1 MQKIDKQNK
10 TSFLQHLFIQK
21 LIKYQ
26 LNVRQLL
33 EAQGIQQWLRQCRDL
48 KQLTAKQG
56 NHIIIIPAVS
66 VMIDI
71 ASQFGWYI
79 IFHPIVVGIDCF
91 GSTEDLSTL
100 LWNQKECPEES
111 ELDVEKALSK
121 GNSTYES
128 MKAFAVLVALGWG
141 EILNVK

>member
-1 MQKIDKQNK
+1 MQKIDEQNK
-10 TSFLQHLFIQK
+10 TCLLQHLFIQK
-21 LIKYQ
+21 LVKYP
-26 LNVRQLL
+26 LNVRRLL
-33 EAQGIQQWLRQCRDL
+33 EAQGIQRWLRQCHDL

-56 NHIIIIPAVS
+56 NHIIIIPAAR

-79 IFHPIVVGIDCF
+79 ICHPIVVGIGCF
-91 GSTEDLSTL
+91 GSTEEASTL
-100 LWNQKECPEES
+100 PWNQKELPEES

-121 GNSTYES
+121 GNSMYES
-128 MKAFAVLVALGWG
+128 MKAFAVFVALGWG